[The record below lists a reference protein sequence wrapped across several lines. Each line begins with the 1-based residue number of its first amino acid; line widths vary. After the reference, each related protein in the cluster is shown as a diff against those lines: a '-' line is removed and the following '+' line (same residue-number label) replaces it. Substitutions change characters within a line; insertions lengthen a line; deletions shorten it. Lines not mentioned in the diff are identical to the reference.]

1 MHEHFFNENLYK
13 YMIYDGEFIK
23 KLIRMNIVIT
33 VVYWKT
39 A

>member
-1 MHEHFFNENLYK
+1 
-13 YMIYDGEFIK
+13 MIYDGEFIK